1 MIHRLVSTL
10 VASALLGLAG
20 APSAEPV
27 PDTLAQRAQACTV
40 CHGKQGRAAPDGYY
54 PRLAGKPAG
63 YLYNQLL
70 NFRDGRRDY
79 GLMSELIAPLSD
91 AYLKELAGHFAALD
105 LPYPPPQAP
114 TLPAAELARAEQLI
128 RRGDAAR
135 KIPACT
141 ACHGERLTGAQP
153 AVPGLLGLSR
163 DYLNGQLGA
172 WRSGQ
177 RRAQAP
183 DCMAQIAKALT
194 VAEINAMTQY
204 LAAQPVPADPH
215 PATALPAPA
224 PVRCGGLP

>member
-1 MIHRLVSTL
+1 MKAAWL
-10 VASALLGLAG
+10 LAG
-20 APSAEPV
+20 AALMSQAQAQPV
-27 PDTLAQRAQACTV
+27 PDTLAQRALACTG
-40 CHGKQGRAAPDGYY
+40 CHGKEGRAAPDGYY

-79 GLMSELIAPLSD
+79 GLMSELVAPLSD

-105 LPYPPPQAP
+105 LPYPPPQRP
-114 TLPAAELARAEQLI
+114 TLAAPELARAEQLI
-128 RRGDAAR
+128 RHGDDAR
-135 KIPACT
+135 KLPACT

-177 RRAQAP
+177 RRAQHP
-183 DCMAQIAKALT
+183 DCMAQIAKTLT

-204 LAAQPVPADPH
+204 LAGQPMPADPH
-215 PATALPAPA
+215 PAAALPGPA
-224 PVRCGGLP
+224 PIRCGGLP